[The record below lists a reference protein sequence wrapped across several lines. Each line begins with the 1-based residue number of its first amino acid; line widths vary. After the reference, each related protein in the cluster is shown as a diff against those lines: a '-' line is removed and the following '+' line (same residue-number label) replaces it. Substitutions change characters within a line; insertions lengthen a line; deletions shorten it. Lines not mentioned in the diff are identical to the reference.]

1 MSEIYKIFGIPIR
14 VFMIPYWGG
23 IFELRVFPF
32 FSFFSEKSPN
42 QIKDIG
48 EHTRKNKKQTRF
60 DQLSSYIR
68 TQNFRRFVKFIC
80 STLASTPVLDVLK
93 DFFQSAF
100 WTRRDL
106 TYAEYKQPAAQRI
119 HDHTLL
125 ST

>member
-1 MSEIYKIFGIPIR
+1 MSEIYKIFGIPFR
-14 VFMIPYWGG
+14 VFMNPYWGG
-23 IFELRVFPF
+23 IFEYVCSLF
-32 FSFFSEKSPN
+32 FHFFLKKNPN

-106 TYAEYKQPAAQRI
+106 TYAE
-119 HDHTLL
+119 
-125 ST
+125 